1 MPTLSTTD
9 ADLPAIDDW
18 VAGDSRR
25 LQFTVETA
33 DGTPK
38 DLSTDNLEWYLT
50 RRPYQERSAAVLD
63 DTDPEVEI
71 VTSGAVDPTQGEFRV
86 DVSEAALS
94 AVGAWGEHYQ
104 HVVVD
109 PPDESRQSWRGRVVV
124 VAD

>member
-1 MPTLSTTD
+1 MPTLATTD
-9 ADLPAIDDW
+9 ADLPDIPDW

-25 LQFTVETA
+25 LNFTVETA

-38 DLSTDNLEWYLT
+38 DLSTDALEWYLT

-63 DTDPEVEI
+63 DTDSDVEV

-86 DVSEAALS
+86 DISETTLS

-109 PPDESRQSWRGRVVV
+109 LPDESRQSWRGRVVV